1 MQTNN
6 HPLLKVSR
14 AVSVLGH
21 PLLTAAGFVLFVTF
35 TRFGGTK
42 ALVSSG
48 VVIGLVILPII
59 GWNYRN
65 TRKGRYSN
73 FDVSVRSQRHS
84 FYRVSVG
91 LLLLATGVLWLT
103 GQPPALRY
111 GMGFALLLVVLSALA
126 NLYIKASLHTSVS
139 VFLSLALLT
148 IHPVAGAV
156 LLGFSAVVA
165 GSRWVLKRHTLSE
178 IGAGAAIG
186 LAVGGSL
193 YFFMKHA
200 DPLV

>member
-1 MQTNN
+1 MKGDNN
-6 HPLLKVSR
+6 SLLKISR
-14 AVSVLGH
+14 AVSLLGH
-21 PLLTAAGFVLFVTF
+21 PLLTAAVFVLFVSF
-35 TRFGGTK
+35 TRFNGAK

-65 TRKGRYSN
+65 TQKGRYSN

-91 LLLLATGVLWLT
+91 LLLLAVGVLWLT
-103 GQPPALRY
+103 GQPSALRY
-111 GMGFALLLVVLSALA
+111 GMVFALLLVVLSGLA

-148 IHPVAGAV
+148 IHPVVGAV
-156 LLGFSAVVA
+156 LLGFSFVVA
-165 GSRWVLKRHTLSE
+165 GSRLVLGRHTLPE
-178 IGAGAAIG
+178 IGVGAAIG

-200 DPLV
+200 APMV

>member
-1 MQTNN
+1 MPGDNN
-6 HPLLKVSR
+6 AFLKVAR
-14 AVSVLGH
+14 VVSVLGH
-21 PLLTAAGFVLFVTF
+21 PLLTAAVFVVFVSF
-35 TRFGGTK
+35 TRFGGAK
-42 ALVSSG
+42 ALASSG
-48 VVIGLVILPII
+48 VVIGLVILPIAA
-59 GWNYRN
+59 WNYRN
-65 TRKGRYSN
+65 TQQGRYSN

-103 GQPPALRY
+103 NQPPALRC
-111 GMGFALLLVVLSALA
+111 GMGFALLLVVLSGLA
-126 NLYIKASLHTSVS
+126 NLYVKASLHASVS

-156 LLGFSAVVA
+156 LLGFSVVVA
-165 GSRWVLKRHTLSE
+165 ASRLVLGRHTLPE

-186 LAVGGSL
+186 LAVGGGL

-200 DPLV
+200 APWV

>member
-1 MQTNN
+1 MQGDNN
-6 HPLLKVSR
+6 RLLRISR

-21 PLLTAAGFVLFVTF
+21 PLLTAAAFVLFVSF
-35 TRFGGTK
+35 TRFNGAK

-48 VVIGLVILPII
+48 VVIGLVILPIVA
-59 GWNYRN
+59 WNYRN
-65 TRKGRYSN
+65 TQKGWYSN

-103 GQPPALRY
+103 GQPVALRY
-111 GMGFALLLVVLSALA
+111 GMGFALLLVVLSGLS
-126 NLYIKASLHTSVS
+126 NVYIKASLHTSVS

-148 IHPVAGAV
+148 IHPVGGAV
-156 LLGFSAVVA
+156 LLGFSALVA
-165 GSRWVLKRHTLSE
+165 ASRLVLGRHTLPE

-200 DPLV
+200 APMV

>member
-1 MQTNN
+1 MQSDNKR
-6 HPLLKVSR
+6 LLKVSR

-21 PLLTAAGFVLFVTF
+21 PLLTAAVFVVFVSF
-35 TRFGGTK
+35 TCFNGAE
-42 ALVSSG
+42 ALVSSL

-65 TRKGRYSN
+65 TQKGRYSN

-91 LLLLATGVLWLT
+91 LLLLAAGVLWLT
-103 GQPPALRY
+103 DQPLVLQY
-111 GMGFALLLVVLSALA
+111 GMGFALLLVVLSGLA

-148 IHPVAGAV
+148 IHPVAGAI

-165 GSRWVLKRHTLSE
+165 CSRLVLKRHTLPE

-186 LAVGGSL
+186 LVVGGSL
-193 YFFMKHA
+193 YFFMKYA
-200 DPLV
+200 APLV